1 MTDAPL
7 IIRRRFNA
15 PPERVF
21 DAWTRPDLFARW
33 IGPEGVPCDL
43 IEMDP
48 VVGGRYSLNMNLPGG
63 TVIPVTGIYSV
74 LERPSR
80 IAFTWGH
87 ADGSITTQVSIHLR
101 PSGTGCEME
110 FHHHLPTEDMHASHR
125 DGWTSAFDKLQ
136 RSVEI

>member
-7 IIRRRFNA
+7 IIRRSFAA

-43 IEMDP
+43 IEMNP
-48 VVGGRYSLNMNLPGG
+48 VIGGRYSLNMNLPDG
-63 TVIPVTGIYSV
+63 TVIPVTGIYS
-74 LERPSR
+74 
-80 IAFTWGH
+80 
-87 ADGSITTQVSIHLR
+87 
-101 PSGTGCEME
+101 EME

-136 RSVEI
+136 RSVEM